1 MPENPTIQKLENG
14 LTFMGLVGMIDPPRP
29 EVRDAVAVC
38 RKAGI
43 KPVMITGDHVV
54 TASAIARDLGI
65 LEEGDKA
72 ITGAQLG
79 EMSEKELTEKV
90 RHISVY
96 ARVSPEDK
104 IRIVKAW
111 QDQFGFILGT
121 AAFAPGVEDNGPQA
135 AGGVIVKVQGKG
147 LAADGLFGLKY
158 AVEAGA

>member
-1 MPENPTIQKLENG
+1 
-14 LTFMGLVGMIDPPRP
+14 MGLVGMIDPPRP

-79 EMSEKELTEKV
+79 EMSEKEPVSYTHLD
-90 RHISVY
+90 VY
-96 ARVSPEDK
+96 KRQVYN
-104 IRIVKAW
+104 W
-111 QDQFGFILGT
+111 T
-121 AAFAPGVEDNGPQA
+121 
-135 AGGVIVKVQGKG
+135 VI
-147 LAADGLFGLKY
+147 
-158 AVEAGA
+158 